1 MSNVYEIITNKILN
15 RIEEAEKENKH
26 FYFVKPWT
34 GGCVFAESY
43 TTRNTYYGINQL
55 LLDGGEYITYKAL
68 MDYKKTL
75 SEEEAEKIKIKKGSK
90 KEKLDSSNL

>member
-34 GGCVFAESY
+34 GGCVIAESY
-43 TTRNTYYGINQL
+43 TTRNTYYGIN
-55 LLDGGEYITYKAL
+55 
-68 MDYKKTL
+68 
-75 SEEEAEKIKIKKGSK
+75 
-90 KEKLDSSNL
+90 